1 MKTSIQFLPLVYFLF
16 NLLIFDG
23 VGFNMEEVA
32 VKNIKFVVW
41 DVGGQKKVYYIFFW
55 FNNVI

>member
-1 MKTSIQFLPLVYFLF
+1 MKISIQFQQLVYFFF
-16 NLLIFDG
+16 NLLILSF

-41 DVGGQKKVYYIFFW
+41 DVGGQKKVY
-55 FNNVI
+55 